1 MGFRRDALPRETKT
15 LDVMRRHTNAIRQTD
30 DAMEFAFPG
39 YRLVVDFGNR
49 FPRLQGA
56 WQPAALFCLGDLQ
69 FLLLKSGDV
78 GAFWLLDSSFELVG
92 NDHCHMQGLLRGL
105 LDSGVQDRALILE
118 LDGLISF
125 FGKNDQAAFDA
136 LFEVCQAGGL
146 QDAESCSALVETA
159 SRLGRL
165 GDALPLV
172 EPMLDRPG
180 FLTPAQAAIPQ
191 AWLARACADR
201 LDFARAH
208 TLLAA
213 AIAGSVDLP
222 DWTAGLID
230 WCVRQ
235 DATAAFGNPPGALQS
250 EAAAFGKAALDF
262 LAGRPCNWRPG
273 RYPTGTVARHWVR
286 RHVRTIHLE
295 PDDAGAAALLRAGGI
310 SPVFLQALLRGRDG
324 VREACFAASSDVPF
338 AADPALSLRV
348 KEVAAAVLL
357 GGKPVLCPF
366 TGERALA
373 RDTINLHTFLH
384 RKDGRACII
393 FSDPDISLAPS
404 DSAWF
409 FPDLG
414 ILLTFGWNMRPET
427 DLATT
432 MQRVLAN
439 MEAVQAH
446 LAAPERVVMVSE
458 EGMGHIGH
466 YVWNVLSGWGQ
477 LFGLVDARDIGVLTS
492 YRSKHFFGGVT
503 GLYADEVR
511 PIAHVLTLDGPEDA
525 FATMLKH
532 RGLALT
538 LRDRTVTEDLARR
551 VLAWCKGHV
560 SSEFLHALA
569 GVRRAAEPL
578 VMLTLRCENRAW
590 IEQESGFVQ
599 IINRLAAE
607 HPRLGVVIDGLNA
620 PPPGTTTFAPM
631 SMEEEHAMAERV
643 AAACPA
649 VPIVNAIGCTPAE
662 SVLWCSV
669 IDAFAAPI
677 GAGLAKSRWI
687 ANKPGVG
694 FSNRTFLEDGHFEG
708 YLYSHFREAPSAMLY
723 VAREDVVDADEGH
736 HGMVGR
742 ANFSMDWQ
750 APLARLRTLL
760 TTAKQDA
767 APMTA

>member
-1 MGFRRDALPRETKT
+1 
-15 LDVMRRHTNAIRQTD
+15 MRRHTSTIEQTD
-30 DAMEFAFPG
+30 DAMEFVFPG
-39 YRLVVDFGNR
+39 YRLVVNFGNR

-56 WQPAALFCLGDLQ
+56 WQPAALFCRDDFQ
-69 FLLLKSGDV
+69 FLLLKSIDA
-78 GAFWLLDSSFELVG
+78 GAFWLLDSEFALVG
-92 NDHCHMQGLLRGL
+92 NDHGHMQGLLRGL
-105 LDSGVQDRALILE
+105 LASGVQDRALILE
-118 LDGLISF
+118 LDGLISSF
-125 FGKNDQAAFDA
+125 DKNDHAAFGA
-136 LFEVCQAGGL
+136 LLEACRAEGL
-146 QDAESCSALVETA
+146 QNADSYLALAAAA

-165 GDALPLV
+165 GDALPLI

-180 FLTPAQAAIPQ
+180 FFTPAQAAVPK
-191 AWLARACADR
+191 AWLARSYADR

-208 TLLAA
+208 TLFAA
-213 AIAGSVDLP
+213 AIAGSADLP
-222 DWTAGLID
+222 DWTASLID

-235 DATAAFGNPPGALQS
+235 DATTAFGDPPAALQS
-250 EAAAFGKAALDF
+250 EAAAFGKTALDF
-262 LAGRPCNWRPG
+262 LAERPCGWRPG

-295 PDDAGAAALLRAGGI
+295 PDDAEAVALLRAGGI

-324 VREACFAASSDVPF
+324 VGEACFAASPDVPF

-348 KEVAAAVLL
+348 KEVAATVLL

-366 TGERALA
+366 SGERVLA

-414 ILLTFGWNMRPET
+414 VLLTFGWNMRPET

-432 MQRVLAN
+432 MQRVLDN
-439 MEAVQAH
+439 LEAVQAH

-466 YVWNVLSGWGQ
+466 YVWNVLSGWER
-477 LFGLVDARDIGVLTS
+477 LFGLVDARGIGILTS

-503 GLYADEVR
+503 ELYAEEVR
-511 PIAHVLTLDGPEDA
+511 PIARVLTLDSPEDA
-525 FATMLKH
+525 FAAMLQH

-538 LRDRTVTEDLARR
+538 LRDRTVTEGLARR

-569 GVRRAAEPL
+569 SVRRAAEPL

-590 IEQESGFVQ
+590 VKQESGFIQMV
-599 IINRLAAE
+599 NHLAAE
-607 HPRLGVVIDGLNA
+607 HPRLGVIIDGLNA

-631 SMEEEHAMAERV
+631 SVEEEHAMAERI

-649 VPIVNAIGCTPAE
+649 VPIMNAIGCTPTE

-669 IDAFAAPI
+669 IDVFAAPI

-708 YLYSHFREAPSAMLY
+708 YLYSHFREAPSVMLY
-723 VAREDVVDADEGH
+723 VSQEDVVDADDGH

-750 APLARLRTLL
+750 APLAKLRLLL
-760 TTAKQDA
+760 ATAKQDT